1 MTTDHRPAGSHL
13 WTKACVLF
21 LALIICALCAALT
34 SGPAQATNT
43 YGEYSYASFYE
54 HTAPYGVTATWTDE
68 EWSIPC
74 PAETNHEDFVA
85 TYVNGYGSVAN
96 SWIQT
101 GHGKITFW
109 SGGVCYY
116 QHQYYWEWNDPGH
129 GYNTGVIT
137 SPSPPGTHKFALNRL
152 SSGCQTGH
160 DWCWHERIDGV
171 DKHTCCF
178 LSDFTTFPSV
188 VFPAECFDDCV
199 DTSCGSSGLVTGYN
213 FQRKTSADQ
222 ADTSWPSWSGRDGYC
237 VYYDWG
243 ARGKWLSDTQASGGF
258 NVTMTGSL
266 NGCVP

>member
-1 MTTDHRPAGSHL
+1 MTRAASSSTTAVTSLASRCGQPPKRCPPNRQAIPPLAQTLMTTDHRPAGSHL

-85 TYVNGYGSVAN
+85 TYVNGYSSVAN

-116 QHQYYWEWNDPGH
+116 QHQYYWEWNDLGH
-129 GYNTGVIT
+129 GDN
-137 SPSPPGTHKFALNRL
+137 
-152 SSGCQTGH
+152 
-160 DWCWHERIDGV
+160 
-171 DKHTCCF
+171 
-178 LSDFTTFPSV
+178 
-188 VFPAECFDDCV
+188 
-199 DTSCGSSGLVTGYN
+199 
-213 FQRKTSADQ
+213 
-222 ADTSWPSWSGRDGYC
+222 
-237 VYYDWG
+237 
-243 ARGKWLSDTQASGGF
+243 
-258 NVTMTGSL
+258 
-266 NGCVP
+266 